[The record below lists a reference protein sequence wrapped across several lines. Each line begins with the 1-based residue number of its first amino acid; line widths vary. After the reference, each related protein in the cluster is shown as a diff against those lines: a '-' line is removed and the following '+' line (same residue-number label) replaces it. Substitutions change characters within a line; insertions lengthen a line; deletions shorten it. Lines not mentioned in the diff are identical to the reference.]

1 MSRSVRHTHPA
12 TSRPSLRPPWMLLA
26 LLAAGIAA
34 PAFGADKSASAEARA
49 RYLRERAVCTS
60 GQSQQDRATCLQEA
74 GAALAEARRGGLDVG
89 NPDTLRANQLK
100 RCETLPTSDRQD
112 CVARMQGSGTS
123 SGSAATGGIYRE
135 LVTRTVGTAVPSAS
149 AASAASAP
157 AAK

>member
-1 MSRSVRHTHPA
+1 M
-12 TSRPSLRPPWMLLA
+12 SLRTRFTLRPAWALLA
-26 LLAAGIAA
+26 LLAAATAA
-34 PAFGADKSASAEARA
+34 PAFGADKSAAAEARA

-74 GAALAEARRGGLDVG
+74 AAAYAEARKGGLDVG
-89 NPDTLRANQLK
+89 TPDTIRANQLR
-100 RCETLPTSDRQD
+100 RCESLPDPERKD
-112 CVARMQGSGTS
+112 CLARMQGSGTT

-135 LVTRTVGTAVPSAS
+135 LVTRTVGPAASSAA

>member
-1 MSRSVRHTHPA
+1 MSRHMRTPVHP
-12 TSRPSLRPPWMLLA
+12 SWWLLG

-34 PAFGADKSASAEARA
+34 PAFAADKSAATEARA
-49 RYLRERAVCTS
+49 RYQRERAVCTS

-74 GAALAEARRGGLDVG
+74 AAAYAEARRGGLDVG
-89 NPDTLRANQLK
+89 SPDTLRANQLK
-100 RCETLPTSDRQD
+100 RCEGLPTPDRQD
-112 CVARMQGSGTS
+112 CLARMQGSGTT

-135 LVTRTVGTAVPSAS
+135 LVTRTVGTAAPPAS